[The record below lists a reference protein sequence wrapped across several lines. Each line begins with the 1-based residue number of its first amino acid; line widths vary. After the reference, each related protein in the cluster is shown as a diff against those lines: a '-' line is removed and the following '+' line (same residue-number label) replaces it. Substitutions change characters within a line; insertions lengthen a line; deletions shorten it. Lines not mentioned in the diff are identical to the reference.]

1 MHTELARTNFY
12 LTEHCRLFPELH
24 CKAKDEAQINKEEV
38 AVRGF
43 LAGSSVTADR
53 MSVSI
58 YKSKT
63 NIFHDGGIVDNSLVY
78 WELFTDRLVLANKV
92 SKTRI

>member
-1 MHTELARTNFY
+1 MHTELVRTNFS
-12 LTEHCRLFPELH
+12 LTEHKSTKRRLLCE
-24 CKAKDEAQINKEEV
+24 DY
-38 AVRGF
+38 F
-43 LAGSSVTADR
+43 LAGSSVNAGR